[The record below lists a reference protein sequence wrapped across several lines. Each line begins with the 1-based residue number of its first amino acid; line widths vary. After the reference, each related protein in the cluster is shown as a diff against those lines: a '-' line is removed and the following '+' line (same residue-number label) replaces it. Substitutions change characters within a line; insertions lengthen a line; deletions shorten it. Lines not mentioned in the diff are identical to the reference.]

1 MSDKKLLFL
10 FGAGASHGCDCVIPP
25 KPPLGKDLFN
35 HLLNDESLRFWR
47 DYSQRFPDSIKE
59 EFELNFES
67 AFSKL
72 VRLYSDETYKIV
84 MLQHLQVELADY
96 LFKFDIPNNFSTN
109 NYFRLIKIL
118 QNNNLLYQSN
128 FSSLNYDCIFEKIL
142 VAMKIKY
149 CNYLGNV
156 GEIYN
161 EKIKLFK
168 PHGSSNY
175 IIKRRNFDVQV
186 ASFSPA
192 ISLDFPIE
200 AINFKTFAEINKMEH
215 RSNLWPIM
223 SLYNFEKENRI
234 CFTSLKNIRKK
245 LDYTIH
251 KATHIILIGVRYVE
265 NDTHIWS
272 PINKSK
278 GKLIYFGDDLTGF
291 QRKKNV
297 YIINEH
303 FDKSCESFM
312 QYL

>member
-1 MSDKKLLFL
+1 M
-10 FGAGASHGCDCVIPP
+10 
-25 KPPLGKDLFN
+25 
-35 HLLNDESLRFWR
+35 
-47 DYSQRFPDSIKE
+47 
-59 EFELNFES
+59 
-67 AFSKL
+67 
-72 VRLYSDETYKIV
+72 
-84 MLQHLQVELADY
+84 
-96 LFKFDIPNNFSTN
+96 
-109 NYFRLIKIL
+109 
-118 QNNNLLYQSN
+118 
-128 FSSLNYDCIFEKIL
+128 
-142 VAMKIKY
+142 
-149 CNYLGNV
+149 
-156 GEIYN
+156 
-161 EKIKLFK
+161 
-168 PHGSSNY
+168 
-175 IIKRRNFDVQV
+175 QV

-265 NDTHIWS
+265 NDTHIWG

-312 QYL
+312 KYL